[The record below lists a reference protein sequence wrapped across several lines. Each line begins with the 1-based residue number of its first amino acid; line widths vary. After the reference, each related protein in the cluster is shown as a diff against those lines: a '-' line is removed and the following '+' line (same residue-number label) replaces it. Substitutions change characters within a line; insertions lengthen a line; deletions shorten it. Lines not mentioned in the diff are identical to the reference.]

1 METKEPNYN
10 PFTNG
15 PVREMENYKPKKK
28 PITKPKPNKPKQN
41 LNDIK

>member
-1 METKEPNYN
+1 METEEEPNYN

-28 PITKPKPNKPKQN
+28 PTYTKPKPPSKPKS
-41 LNDIK
+41 I

>member
-1 METKEPNYN
+1 METQEEPNYN

-28 PITKPKPNKPKQN
+28 PITKSKPKQN
-41 LNDIK
+41 LNDVK